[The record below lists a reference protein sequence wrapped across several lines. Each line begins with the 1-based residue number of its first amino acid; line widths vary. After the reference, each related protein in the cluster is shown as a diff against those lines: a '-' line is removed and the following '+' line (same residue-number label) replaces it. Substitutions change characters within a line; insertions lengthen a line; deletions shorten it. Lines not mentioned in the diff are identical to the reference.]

1 LRKFSLTTS
10 VWLLEQRHLIDEA
23 WGIMYDNH
31 ASIMG
36 FRKELRMA
44 RQKSVVQ
51 KRGQVTIPSDLR
63 RDLGIEPGDEVVFR
77 RTEEGIL
84 ITTEAAAK
92 LARLNQL
99 LLEMNELLEERGRE
113 RGQPYTPE
121 EMLAGI
127 REERG
132 KILKEEYGLDYEDD

>member
-1 LRKFSLTTS
+1 
-10 VWLLEQRHLIDEA
+10 
-23 WGIMYDNH
+23 MYDNH

-36 FRKELRMA
+36 FRKDWRMA

-113 RGQPYTPE
+113 RGQPYTLE